1 MKLQVRNIL
10 VLLLTVSFL
19 FCSCDS
25 ETAKKLEGYWQCD
38 EDPSLV
44 WNFDKVGELGG
55 VCGDNNLWVVKF
67 GMLCIKTNETELK
80 YPIDIVNNQMLVKI
94 DGNVTHFHQIS
105 EEEALAGREFAQ
117 RLVGLATDKYTYSNT
132 TKNTTK
138 SQLDYPYGVLKKIK
152 GNTYVANFDEIDCGE
167 NIYLY
172 AHVIALNNNKVEIF
186 AQRFRMKNGTSPQ
199 RVAAQIKS
207 MLENKFGF
215 SMYSDNV
222 SEDIG
227 GYQPNKPA
235 YVYLAD
241 NYGDES
247 SYAIIYDNNT
257 LDFVVGF
264 DTQGLLEYLGS
275 GIYGDHR

>member
-1 MKLQVRNIL
+1 MAM
-10 VLLLTVSFL
+10 FL
-19 FCSCDS
+19 ICSCDS
-25 ETAKKLEGYWQCD
+25 ETAKELEGYWQNE
-38 EDPSLV
+38 EDPSNV
-44 WNFDKVGELGG
+44 WMFDKQGELGG
-55 VCGDNNLWVVKF
+55 ICGDNNLWIVKF
-67 GMLCIKTNETELK
+67 GKLYIKT
-80 YPIDIVNNQMLVKI
+80 IDSVFIYRIKVNNDKI
-94 DGNVTHFHQIS
+94 SVYYDSKWNDFRQVS
-105 EEEALAGREFAQ
+105 EEEAFVGKEFAQ

-172 AHVIALNNNKVEIF
+172 AHVIELYNNKVEIF
-186 AQRFRMKNGTSPQ
+186 AQRFTMKNGTSPQ

-227 GYQPNKPA
+227 GYQPDKPA

-264 DTQGLLEYLGS
+264 DTQGLLAYLGS

>member
-1 MKLQVRNIL
+1 MKMKVMNIL
-10 VLLLTVSFL
+10 TLLLIVPLL

-25 ETAKKLEGYWQCD
+25 ETAKKLDGYWQNE
-38 EDPSLV
+38 EDPSNV
-44 WNFDKVGELGG
+44 WVFDKNGELGG
-55 VCGDNNLWVVKF
+55 VCGEDNLWIVKF
-67 GMLCIKTNETELK
+67 GKLYIKT
-80 YPIDIVNNQMLVKI
+80 IDSVFIYRIKANDDKISLYYNDKWNNFRQV
-94 DGNVTHFHQIS
+94 S
-105 EEEALAGREFAQ
+105 EEEVFVGKDFAQ

-172 AHVIALNNNKVEIF
+172 AHVIELYNNKVEIF
-186 AQRFRMKNGTSPQ
+186 AQRFTMKNGTSPQ

-264 DTQGLLEYLGS
+264 DTQGLLAYLGS
-275 GIYGDHR
+275 GIYGDH